1 MRNISTLVVL
11 CGLASLSGC
20 QTTRSSV
27 VEREATPGTPMA
39 QTVTSLRELM
49 PTPIMFA
56 SESDTVQVRTNMLSD
71 PPLQKLQQ
79 SEGEPIF
86 AALYSLPEFKSAY
99 SVRISASVLG
109 DRQNPTVY
117 YPRMVFLDETFAVT
131 RHTTQKDF
139 RFRAN
144 GANGVISATIF
155 VNEQNRKD
163 RYVAVMEEPPKDVV
177 EQLSLIAGQAPS
189 PMVLPLALKVAE
201 IIWVVGSTSNE
212 PERRLRASRAGVYEL
227 SFTPYRTRKLGE

>member
-1 MRNISTLVVL
+1 MRTVSTLAIL
-11 CGLASLSGC
+11 CALASLSGC

-27 VEREATPGTPMA
+27 VEREAAPGRPTA
-39 QTVTSLRELM
+39 QTVSSLRELT
-49 PTPIMFA
+49 PTPIVFTGEA
-56 SESDTVQVRTNMLSD
+56 DAVQVRTNMLSD

-79 SEGEPIF
+79 SEGDPIF
-86 AALYSLPEFKSAY
+86 AALYSLPEFKAAY
-99 SVRISASVLG
+99 SVRITASVLG

-155 VNEQNRKD
+155 VNEKNRND
-163 RYVAVMEEPPKDVV
+163 RYIAVVEEPPKDVV

-201 IIWVVGSTSNE
+201 MMWVVGSTSNE
-212 PERRLRASRAGVYEL
+212 PERRLRAARAGVYEL
-227 SFTPYRTRKLGE
+227 SFTPYRARKLGE